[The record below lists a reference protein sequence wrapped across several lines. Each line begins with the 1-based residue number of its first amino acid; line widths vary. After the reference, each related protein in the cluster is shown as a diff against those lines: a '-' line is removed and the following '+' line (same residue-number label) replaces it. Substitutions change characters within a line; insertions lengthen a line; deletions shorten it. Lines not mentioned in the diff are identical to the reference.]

1 MNSNFVFVLTVE
13 NTESVP
19 KSPMALTGI
28 ILLKIRMIFEV
39 VQMYLDRVVTSQADL
54 TTAS

>member
-19 KSPMALTGI
+19 KSPMALTEI